1 MHGKHTQLQS
11 ILYVKAYKLTLL
23 MSYFFYKRERVT
35 LEYPSLYE
43 VILWKLSQT
52 HRKQWLNCILN
63 FVFKF
68 TKLCII

>member
-43 VILWKLSQT
+43 VIL
-52 HRKQWLNCILN
+52 
-63 FVFKF
+63 
-68 TKLCII
+68 